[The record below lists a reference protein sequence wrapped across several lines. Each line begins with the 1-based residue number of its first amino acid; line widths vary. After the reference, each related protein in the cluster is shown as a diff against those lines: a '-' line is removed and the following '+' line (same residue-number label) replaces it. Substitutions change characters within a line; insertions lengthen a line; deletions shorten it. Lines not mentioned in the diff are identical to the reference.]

1 MRTYI
6 SKERKKNGKIN
17 KYRSVWRS
25 REERQTK
32 EQTNENPGAFTN
44 LTPMAFKGKTGRTRV
59 ERIKQ
64 KEKEKK
70 MHIAR

>member
-6 SKERKKNGKIN
+6 SNNNNNRNKNGKIN
-17 KYRSVWRS
+17 KYRSVWRI

-59 ERIKQ
+59 
-64 KEKEKK
+64 KE
-70 MHIAR
+70 